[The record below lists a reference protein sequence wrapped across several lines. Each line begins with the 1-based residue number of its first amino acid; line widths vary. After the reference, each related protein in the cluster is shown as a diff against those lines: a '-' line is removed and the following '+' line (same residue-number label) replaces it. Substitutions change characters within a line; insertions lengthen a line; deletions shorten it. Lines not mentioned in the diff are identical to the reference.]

1 MKKSYTPHL
10 VIIQEAIAA
19 IEEYRPATKDA
30 FLANGLIQDGILMRL
45 QVIGEHLARMRQIDD
60 DRFAQVA
67 DPSWY
72 KIIGL
77 RHIISHGYESI
88 DWDLVWIFIHDQLA
102 DFATNLDRLN
112 E

>member
-1 MKKSYTPHL
+1 MKKSYAPH
-10 VIIQEAIAA
+10 VTIIQEAIAA
-19 IEEYRPATKDA
+19 IEDYRPATKEE
-30 FLANGLIQDGILMRL
+30 FLASNLVQDGILMRL
-45 QVIGEHLARMRQIDD
+45 QVIGEHLSRMRQIDD
-60 DRFAQVA
+60 ERFAEVA

-88 DWDLVWIFIHDQLA
+88 DWDLVWLFIHLQLA
-102 DFATNLDRLN
+102 DFATNLNRLT